1 MKGMKRLTLKLVVL
15 AATMNAI
22 SVLAQNA
29 ETTIEQMPAK
39 LETQLALSAL
49 PPAMRDQATV
59 YLLDPKKGYQLSR
72 QGTRRLFSLISAPI
86 AVFFAF
92 RTRSAD
98 LEEEI

>member
-59 YLLDPKKGYQLSR
+59 YLQKGYQLSR

-86 AVFFAF
+86 AMFFAF